1 MRNERFSC
9 IKCGNGFIDKGDSNS
24 HMEKEQVKQY
34 VFRVLN
40 VETVA
45 LIRAV

>member
-24 HMEKEQVKQY
+24 HMEKEHAQLY
-34 VFRVLN
+34 VFWLLN
-40 VETVA
+40 VEMCA
-45 LIRAV
+45 LTRVV